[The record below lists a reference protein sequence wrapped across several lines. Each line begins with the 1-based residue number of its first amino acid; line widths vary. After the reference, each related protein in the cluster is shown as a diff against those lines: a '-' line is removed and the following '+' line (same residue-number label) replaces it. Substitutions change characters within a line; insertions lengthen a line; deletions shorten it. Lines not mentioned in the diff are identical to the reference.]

1 MVFLTHASHSLGER
15 DAMLLVGL
23 LLLSKPHWF
32 FVPPPKR
39 LKETEKERER
49 CMRLAKRRRARQRR
63 TPKAK
68 ETNSVFSAPC
78 ALMSCAT
85 QNAATLNHGN

>member
-1 MVFLTHASHSLGER
+1 LTHASHSLGER

-39 LKETEKERER
+39 LKETEKEREMHAVSKKEKGEAAADTQSKRDKQCLFGAVRFNVMCYAER
-49 CMRLAKRRRARQRR
+49 CH
-63 TPKAK
+63 
-68 ETNSVFSAPC
+68 S
-78 ALMSCAT
+78 
-85 QNAATLNHGN
+85 